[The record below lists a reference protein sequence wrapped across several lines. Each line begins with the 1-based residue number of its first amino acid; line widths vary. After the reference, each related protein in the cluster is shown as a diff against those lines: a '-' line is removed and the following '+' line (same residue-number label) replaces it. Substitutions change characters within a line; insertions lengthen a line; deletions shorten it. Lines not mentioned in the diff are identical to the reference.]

1 MKTIKFALLIIL
13 SMIIISCSNND
24 NKPDAYGQFEANEII
39 IASEVQGQII
49 KWDIEEGQYYQANQ
63 LLGIIDTTSLNL
75 KKLQLISQ
83 KKAINAKSSNI
94 TTQINVLLQ
103 QKNNLEVE
111 KERFTKLVS
120 QNAATQKQLDDIINN
135 IKIIDKQIDNV
146 KSQEQL
152 VSAEAETITYQIKQ
166 IEDQL
171 AKSYIKM
178 PIDGIILEKYIENR
192 ELVVP
197 GKAILKVANLSKM
210 YFKCYIDEE
219 QLTQVKLGQ
228 NVKVFVD
235 GKDGLKEYNGVV
247 SWISSQAEF
256 SPKIIQNR
264 DERKN
269 LVYALKIAV
278 INDGSLKIGMLGDV
292 KF

>member
-1 MKTIKFALLIIL
+1 MKTIKFAFIIFL
-13 SMIIISCSNND
+13 SMIILSCSDDD

-39 IASEVQGQII
+39 IASEVQGQLI
-49 KWDIEEGQYYQANQ
+49 KWDVEEGQYYKANQ
-63 LLGIIDTTSLNL
+63 LLGIIDTVSLSL
-75 KKLQLISQ
+75 KKQQLISQ

-94 TTQINVLLQ
+94 ATQINVLLQ

-120 QNAATQKQLDDIINN
+120 QNAATQKQLDDIINS
-135 IKIIDKQIDNV
+135 IKVIDKQIENV
-146 KSQEQL
+146 KSQELL
-152 VSAEAETITYQIKQ
+152 VNAETETISYQIKQ

-171 AKSYIKM
+171 AKCYIKM
-178 PIDGIILEKYIENR
+178 PIDGIILEKYIENC
-192 ELVVP
+192 ELAIP
-197 GKAILKVANLSKM
+197 GKPILKVANLNKM
-210 YFKCYIDEE
+210 YLKCYIDEE
-219 QLTQVKLGQ
+219 QLSQVKIGQ

-235 GKDGLKEYNGVV
+235 IKDGLKEYNGVV
-247 SWISSQAEF
+247 NWISSQAEF

-269 LVYALKIAV
+269 LVYALKIIV
-278 INDGSLKIGMLGDV
+278 NNDGSLKIGMLGDV